1 MGHSYGSITIPP
13 DPRYQWVYMV
23 GSTTLVPEK
32 FSINHDCIHSTILL
46 SEFPGINGGLSSNL
60 YMIQAVVS

>member
-23 GSTTLVPEK
+23 RSTTLVPEK
-32 FSINHDCIHSTILL
+32 FSIDHDCNYSTIWP
-46 SEFPGINGGLSSNL
+46 SEFPDTNGGLSSNL
-60 YMIQAVVS
+60 YMIQAAVS